1 MANGT
6 ISETIA
12 SLQFLKD
19 QISAKDRLLICGI
32 RSDLKHP
39 VTQYRSIRKN
49 GDSVRCA
56 FKKSKSVLG

>member
-6 ISETIA
+6 ISEIIA
-12 SLQFLKD
+12 SMQFLKD

-32 RSDLKHP
+32 RGDLKHP

-49 GDSVRCA
+49 GDSFRCF
-56 FKKSKSVLG
+56 FKKSKTVLG